1 MDSKD
6 LYRRPP
12 QLFEPNPNWKI
23 FFACKRGKS
32 HIATGKVCQDYCV
45 AEKITEEIFIA
56 AVADG
61 HGGEDYVK
69 SDVGSVEAC
78 NTVIALAKKY
88 SGLDGLNFLAKWNS
102 PEFREELFDT
112 WQTAVLQDYRAEN
125 PEVKES
131 DAEIIKKY
139 GTTLLFAVVTK
150 THIIIGQ
157 VGDGAILFFND
168 QNQSQLFKRH
178 NPKFDSKTSSLA
190 SGRGIYSLIIDS
202 YKRFG
207 FKFNKIILSTDGIYD
222 KLDRD
227 DNFAKYADALAA
239 QIREKPLEEIQ
250 PFTIN
255 NIDVSEK
262 SSDDC
267 TIAAIISP
275 PIGSKYESDGLQTLK
290 DLKFER
296 AYSRLEIY
304 SANLDGAAIELH
316 VSKYLYDENYSF
328 DKLADKIKLI
338 KPVPKTSRSN
348 INLFKIPEE
357 LFRVQELIEHGE
369 HLEKK
374 YISDEPQ
381 RFSNEFWLNFYE
393 TIRELKK
400 LFRVKK
406 YFAEENFF
414 KTMMISERGEIFLF
428 ADCLSKSVF
437 KETSSRKLFETIES
451 YFSFLGK
458 IRCDDKILPIF
469 KCPKYSAG
477 QIISFDGRTFGRV
490 LYNPKMNAYGLKNL
504 SGKIWLA
511 KDKQVQPNQ
520 NLVLM
525 ENYVIETDSKLYAI
539 ELFMT
544 E

>member
-1 MDSKD
+1 MEKNLQKIGFDKAEAQYFSRFYMQLEDSDKE
-6 LYRRPP
+6 LLNRTGLEFSNGGGARGFIETLPP
-12 QLFEPNPNWKI
+12 KIEPL
-23 FFACKRGKS
+23 
-32 HIATGKVCQDYCV
+32 
-45 AEKITEEIFIA
+45 AEKYNVNVKSIYLLFLVSNFDLMKKKYLEKGVSEEIF
-56 AVADG
+56 
-61 HGGEDYVK
+61 
-69 SDVGSVEAC
+69 
-78 NTVIALAKKY
+78 
-88 SGLDGLNFLAKWNS
+88 
-102 PEFREELFDT
+102 
-112 WQTAVLQDYRAEN
+112 
-125 PEVKES
+125 
-131 DAEIIKKY
+131 
-139 GTTLLFAVVTK
+139 
-150 THIIIGQ
+150 
-157 VGDGAILFFND
+157 
-168 QNQSQLFKRH
+168 
-178 NPKFDSKTSSLA
+178 
-190 SGRGIYSLIIDS
+190 
-202 YKRFG
+202 
-207 FKFNKIILSTDGIYD
+207 
-222 KLDRD
+222 
-227 DNFAKYADALAA
+227 
-239 QIREKPLEEIQ
+239 
-250 PFTIN
+250 
-255 NIDVSEK
+255 
-262 SSDDC
+262 
-267 TIAAIISP
+267 
-275 PIGSKYESDGLQTLK
+275 YETLK